1 MNQDIVQ
8 FFESLRHPV
17 ITPIVIAIT
26 NLGNELFY
34 IAAIAAFYWVWDK
47 DIALKLAT
55 GITTSSYLN
64 NVLKI
69 VIGSPRPY
77 ANNSPEDH
85 WLGVDVEEYKLSNG
99 MPSGH
104 AQGAGTFWTLLG
116 YYVNNRKFWWFA
128 GIMILLIGLSRLYLA
143 VHFLEDV
150 IVGWILG
157 ITIAIIIQYA
167 WVKGEK
173 FFEEKTRV
181 TQFAYSLSPIALFL
195 LALLMFGA
203 EEKTDFASVSMGALI
218 GIWIGHLLQE
228 QYIGFSSRAENKL
241 TLGVR
246 IFVGYIILVPLTF
259 LLSILQHAL
268 FDSSPMLLQLIL
280 TLFRYMF
287 IGFTATFIIPI
298 LFTKIEID

>member
-17 ITPIVIAIT
+17 LTPIVIAIT

-34 IAAIAAFYWVWDK
+34 IAAIAALYWVWDK

-55 GITTSSYLN
+55 GITTTSYVN

-116 YYVNNRKFWWFA
+116 YYVNDRKFWLFA
-128 GIMILLIGLSRLYLA
+128 GVMVLLIGLSRLYLA

-157 ITIAIIIQYA
+157 IAIAVVIQYS
-167 WVKGEK
+167 WTRGEQ
-173 FFEEKTRV
+173 FFSEKARS
-181 TQFAYSLSPIALFL
+181 TQLVYALSPIILFL
-195 LALLMFGA
+195 IAVLAFGA
-203 EEKTDFASVSMGALI
+203 EEKTDFASVSMGALM
-218 GIWIGHLLQE
+218 GIWVGHLFQE
-228 QYIGFSSRAENKL
+228 QYVGFSSRTENKL

-246 IFVGYIILVPLTF
+246 LFVGYIILVPLTF
-259 LLSILQHAL
+259 LLSILQHAF
-268 FDSSPMLLQLIL
+268 FDTSPMLLQLIL
-280 TLFRYMF
+280 TLFRYTF